1 MNFGKDLRMI
11 NGWIAGTDYPADM
24 TEEALKTLT
33 NGYLLEKESP
43 RQMYE
48 RVARTAAEILNLPA
62 LESKLFDYLF
72 KQHICLAT
80 PVASNF
86 GTRKGFGI
94 SCYSSAIVGDSI
106 DSIMQNLT
114 EVAKCSQY
122 GGGTSI
128 YVNKIRPKGTP
139 ISRGGKS
146 DGIVP
151 FLKMFE
157 SVVSGVSQGSSRRG
171 SLAAYMDIDHEDFHN
186 FIDIRKPTGDSE
198 QKCLTP
204 AFNHAVCISDD
215 FIARAKSGDVE
226 ARLRYW
232 KVIKTRF
239 ETGEPYI
246 FFTGNVNKGL
256 LEGCPD
262 WVYGSNLCSEIMLN
276 STPEETA
283 ICCISSMNLAKYD
296 EWKDTDAIET
306 LVYLLE
312 AVLDEFIEKTKDLN
326 GFERP
331 RKFAINKR
339 AIGCGALG
347 WHTLLQQKMIPFESF
362 KAMQLNNEIFR
373 LIKEKTDKASL
384 ELGKLRGAITE
395 DGKRHYRLRAV
406 APTTSNSII
415 CGGVSQGIEAI
426 AANVFLQ
433 NSVKG
438 SFLKKNR
445 ILEALLESKNKNT
458 FEVWSSINS
467 NQGSVQHLDFL
478 SAEEKD
484 TFKTAREIDQRAVVR
499 QAAQRQAYI
508 DQGQSVNL
516 FFTEDAPPDYINKVH
531 LLAHELGL
539 KSLYYC
545 RSLPAIQISGSSVD
559 YSEESGCKSCEG

>member
-1 MNFGKDLRMI
+1 MSKD
-11 NGWIAGTDYPADM
+11 WIDGEDYPKGM
-24 TEEALKTLT
+24 SEEALNTLKK
-33 NGYLLEKESP
+33 GYLGEGESP
-43 RQMYE
+43 RGLYL
-48 RVARTAAEILNLPA
+48 RVAKTAARRLGLSE
-62 LESKLFDYLF
+62 LEDKLFDYLF
-72 KQHICLAT
+72 KQYISLAT
-80 PVASNF
+80 PVAANF
-86 GTRKGFGI
+86 GLDRGLPI
-94 SCYSSAIVGDSI
+94 SCYSSAYTGDSI
-106 DSIMQNLT
+106 DSIMLNLT

-122 GGGTSI
+122 GGGTSV
-128 YVNKIRPKGTP
+128 YVNDIRAKGYP

-146 DGIVP
+146 DGVVP

-157 SVVSGVSQGSSRRG
+157 SVISGISQGSTRRG
-171 SLAAYMDIDHEDFHN
+171 IIAIYLDIDHDDFHSY
-186 FIDIRKPTGDSE
+186 IDIRKLTGDSE

-204 AFNHAVCISDD
+204 SFNHAVCISDS
-215 FIARAKSGDVE
+215 FIERLKNGDEE
-226 ARLRYW
+226 ALLRWY
-232 KVIKTRF
+232 KLIKTRL

-246 FFTGNVNKGL
+246 FFTNNANKGL
-256 LEGCPD
+256 EKRSPD
-262 WVYGSNLCSEIMLN
+262 WVNGSNACSEIFLP
-276 STPEETA
+276 STPKETA
-283 ICCISSMNLAKYD
+283 ICCLSSMNLSKYD
-296 EWKDTDAIET
+296 EWKDTDAPEV

-312 AVLDEFIEKTKDLN
+312 AVLDEFIEKTEHIN

-384 ELGKLRGAITE
+384 ELGKLRGTISE
-395 DGKRHYRLRAV
+395 DGKRNYRLRAI
-406 APTTSNSII
+406 APTVSNSII
-415 CGGVSQGIEAI
+415 SGGVSQGIEPI

-433 NSVKG
+433 NSAKG
-438 SFLKKNR
+438 SFLKKNK
-445 ILEALLESKNKNT
+445 ILETLLESKDKNT
-458 FEVWSSINS
+458 FEIWSSISS

-478 SAEEKD
+478 SQEEKD
-484 TFKTAREIDQRAVVR
+484 TFKTAREIDQRAIVR

-559 YSEESGCKSCEG
+559 YNEESGCKSCEG